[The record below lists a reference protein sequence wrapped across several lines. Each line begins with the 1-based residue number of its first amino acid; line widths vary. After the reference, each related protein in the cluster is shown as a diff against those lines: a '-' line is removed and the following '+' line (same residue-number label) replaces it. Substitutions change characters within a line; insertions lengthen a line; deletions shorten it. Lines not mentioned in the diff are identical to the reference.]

1 MTGSPASPAHNGA
14 VRLRVFGKTQLI
26 ILAVMAALLTLCLVF
41 SWTTRDAMMHLPF
54 LKGQHAGT
62 DRPTLVD
69 TSPWQT
75 IQALAPMAVT
85 AEEAQYAHNAE
96 RLADHEVDQA
106 FAAALRLATLQM
118 HHRNLTGEALALAQK
133 VAQLQ
138 DTIKQDQAQVDALS
152 AGQKSGGTEAKANTP
167 PVAGNDLEL
176 AKAQLGLDSDELADA
191 QQDLERA
198 SGDNSAQIQGELADH
213 EAAMKPYDSA
223 MQNAAA
229 QPAVLSEKQ
238 RGTLAGR
245 LKGWFS
251 QDERL
256 ALLQEANAQTEG
268 DIAKLTAEH
277 NALEAQA
284 NATAAS
290 DAAGPHTSLADIKDR
305 SIERQILSI
314 DDDRIETAQRLA
326 TVYSKW
332 GAQVALQHRIVLHL
346 ILQSLMTICA
356 IVIAMVLLDALARR
370 LLSNPALNRRQA
382 HTLRSIVLLAIQVLG
397 GLLILLVIFGAP
409 QQITTMLGLATAAL
423 TIALQDFILAFLG
436 WFVLMGK
443 NGIHV
448 GDWVEING
456 ASGGVTGEVV
466 DVSLLSTTLLETG
479 NQTEKGRLTGRQI
492 RFLNS
497 FAIRGQYFNFS
508 TVGQWMWDGIT
519 VSVAATED
527 LRATTDRIQQAVV
540 RETEENTRLAEE
552 DWKLGTHGAS
562 MSQFNANSVLSL
574 RPTAAG
580 ADIEVRYITRASER
594 VQMRDRMNRLMIDL
608 LHQDPKPAV

>member
-1 MTGSPASPAHNGA
+1 MAGSPASPAHNGS

-54 LKGQHAGT
+54 LKGQQART

-85 AEEAQYAHNAE
+85 AEEAEYAHNAE

-106 FAAALRLATLQM
+106 FAAALRLATLQTR
-118 HHRNLTGEALALAQK
+118 HRQLTGEALALAQK

-138 DTIKQDQAQVDALS
+138 DTIKQDQAQVDALT
-152 AGQKSGGTEAKANTP
+152 AGQKSGGTQAKADTQP
-167 PVAGNDLEL
+167 DAGNDLEL

-198 SGDNSAQIQGELADH
+198 SGDNRAQIQGELADH

-223 MQNAAA
+223 LQNAAA

-245 LKGWFS
+245 VKGWFS
-251 QDERL
+251 QDERS
-256 ALLQEANAQTEG
+256 ALLQQANAQKES

-290 DAAGPHTSLADIKDR
+290 DAAGHNTSLADIKDR
-305 SIERQILSI
+305 STERQILSI

-356 IVIAMVLLDALARR
+356 IAIAMVLLDALARR
-370 LLSNPALNRRQA
+370 LLSNPTLDRRQA

-397 GLLILLVIFGAP
+397 GVLILLVIFGAP
-409 QQITTMLGLATAAL
+409 QQTTTMLGLATAAL

-443 NGIHV
+443 SGIHA
-448 GDWVEING
+448 GDWVEIN
-456 ASGGVTGEVV
+456 GVTGEVV

-479 NQTEKGRLTGRQI
+479 NLTEKGQLTGRQI

-519 VSVAATED
+519 VSIAASED
-527 LRATTDRIQQAVV
+527 LRATADRIQQAVAA
-540 RETEENTRLAEE
+540 ETKENTQLAEA
-552 DWKLGTHGAS
+552 DWKLGTHGAGL
-562 MSQFNANSVLSL
+562 SQFNADSVLSL

-580 ADIEVRYITRASER
+580 VDIEVRYVTRASER
-594 VQMRDRMNRLMIDL
+594 VQTRDRLNRLMIEL
-608 LHQDPKPAV
+608 LHEHPKPAE